1 MASNHA
7 KNHLSK
13 LIAKMKDSRKD
24 FEDILK
30 NYSFD
35 QDEIEEL
42 KLQINNIDIA
52 ISDLEE
58 ILEGMKTT
66 L

>member
-1 MASNHA
+1 MASDHA

-13 LIAKMKDSRKD
+13 VIAKIKDLRKD
-24 FEDILK
+24 FEYILK

-35 QDEIEEL
+35 PDEIEEL

-66 L
+66 R